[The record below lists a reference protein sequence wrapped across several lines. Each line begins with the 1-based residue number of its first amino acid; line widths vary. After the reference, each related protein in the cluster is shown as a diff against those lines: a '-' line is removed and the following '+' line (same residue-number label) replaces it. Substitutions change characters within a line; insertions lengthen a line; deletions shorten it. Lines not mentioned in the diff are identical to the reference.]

1 VVVTLKPKPAST
13 VIHLSTIYHCYGIQL
28 HITDAQAIQQSELLS
43 VSQSAEKQQVN
54 RSMPNKCNTTY
65 HTDSILPET
74 NDGILPIE
82 PATAAVDET
91 VDVLTTAGVLTIDW
105 LQTTTDG
112 VATGW
117 YA

>member
-1 VVVTLKPKPAST
+1 M
-13 VIHLSTIYHCYGIQL
+13 QL

-43 VSQSAEKQQVN
+43 VIQQVN